1 MTTSTSIK
9 LSDGLKERVQ
19 AISEDEDRSAN
30 WLMNDAISKY
40 VERKEHRKALRQ
52 QMRDAHEEYQRT
64 GLHLT
69 QDEVREWMAK
79 RASGERAPM
88 PKLHT

>member
-1 MTTSTSIK
+1 MT
-9 LSDGLKERVQ
+9 
-19 AISEDEDRSAN
+19 
-30 WLMNDAISKY
+30 DAITKY

-52 QMRDAHEEYQRT
+52 EMRDTHEEYQRN

-79 RASGERAPM
+79 RARGERAPM
-88 PKLHT
+88 PKLHS